1 MTDNKQLGCSYS
13 EWGHGIPE
21 EKVMEETNSQKLL
34 GNEGSKKLD
43 QPDNDTPAM
52 PGHVSD
58 SLLLKWAE

>member
-1 MTDNKQLGCSYS
+1 MLLQ
-13 EWGHGIPE
+13 WGHGIPE